1 MMLPYMALRGMGSK
15 ILMKHLNN
23 KEEVYSENVYD
34 ADIDDIEKAVV
45 EIHVDAEKTVQLSIL
60 KKPWKTE

>member
-1 MMLPYMALRGMGSK
+1 
-15 ILMKHLNN
+15 MKHL
-23 KEEVYSENVYD
+23 KKREEVYTENVYG
-34 ADIDDIEKAVV
+34 AAIYDIEKAVV